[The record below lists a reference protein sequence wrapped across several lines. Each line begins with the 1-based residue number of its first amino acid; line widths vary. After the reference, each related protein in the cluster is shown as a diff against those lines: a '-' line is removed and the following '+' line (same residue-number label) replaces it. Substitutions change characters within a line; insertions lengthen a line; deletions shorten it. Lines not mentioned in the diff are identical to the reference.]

1 MKASPRQQR
10 LLLDLQALD
19 NSLARLKKRR
29 VQLPQRA
36 ELAGMQGELTAAKEV
51 FMAAQREL
59 DTQNADIERL
69 ESDIDVVRQR
79 IQRDNELSAA
89 SQSAKEAQALQ
100 TELETLAR
108 RQSALEDRELE
119 LMEANELSQSVYD
132 AASAALASVDQRRAD
147 IQNAIAEAEAAID
160 RELAE
165 TTRDR
170 AGLAAE
176 LQRDLLEHYET
187 LRARIGIGAARLRGK
202 ISEASNMELAPAE
215 LTDILA
221 VAPDELVHCPQS
233 GAILV
238 RVEDD
243 AA

>member
-19 NSLARLKKRR
+19 NTLARLKKRR

-36 ELAGMQGELTAAKEV
+36 ELAGMQGELSAAKDV

-69 ESDIDVVRQR
+69 ESDIEVVRQR
-79 IQRDNELSAA
+79 IRRDNELSAT

-100 TELETLAR
+100 AELETLGR

-132 AASAALASVDQRRAD
+132 AASAALASVDNRRAD
-147 IQNAIAEAEAAID
+147 VQAAIVAAEAEVDA
-160 RELAE
+160 ELAA
-165 TTRDR
+165 TARDR

-176 LQRDLLEHYET
+176 LQRDLLEHYEA

-215 LTDILA
+215 LTEILA

>member
-19 NSLARLKKRR
+19 NTLARLKKRR

-69 ESDIDVVRQR
+69 ESDIEVVRQR
-79 IQRDNELSAA
+79 IRRDNELSAM

-100 TELETLAR
+100 TELETLGR

-119 LMEANELSQSVYD
+119 LMEANEQSQSVYD

-147 IQNAIAEAEAAID
+147 IQAAIVAAEAEINA
-160 RELAE
+160 ELAAA
-165 TTRDR
+165 TRDR

-215 LTDILA
+215 LADILA

>member
-36 ELAGMQGELTAAKEV
+36 ELASMQGELTAAKEV

-69 ESDIDVVRQR
+69 ESDIEVVRQR
-79 IQRDNELSAA
+79 IKRDHELSAA

-100 TELETLAR
+100 AELETLGR

-119 LMEANELSQSVYD
+119 LMEANEHSQSVYE
-132 AASAALASVDQRRAD
+132 AASAALASVDQRRGS
-147 IQNAIAEAEAAID
+147 IQAAIAEAEAEID
-160 RELAE
+160 AELAAA
-165 TTRDR
+165 TRDR
-170 AGLAAE
+170 AGVAAE
-176 LQRDLLEHYET
+176 LQRDLLEHYEA
-187 LRARIGIGAARLRGK
+187 LRARIGIGAARLRGR

-215 LTDILA
+215 LADILA
-221 VAPDELVHCPQS
+221 VAADELVHCPQS

-238 RVEDD
+238 RVDED
-243 AA
+243 